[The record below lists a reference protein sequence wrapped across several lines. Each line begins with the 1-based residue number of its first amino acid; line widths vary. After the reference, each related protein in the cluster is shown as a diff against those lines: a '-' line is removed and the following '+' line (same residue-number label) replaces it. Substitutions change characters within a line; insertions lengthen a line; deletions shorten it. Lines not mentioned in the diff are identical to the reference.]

1 MLPNGLNGMYR
12 ASLATSHQPYL
23 LVEVLDG
30 QQQTIAELPLLGD
43 PEGGVGYLAGS
54 VSATLTSRIA
64 RTCTLTVPD
73 FMYPFAPDGLLAPYG
88 NMLRAWRGVS
98 YADGTNFRWQ
108 VFVGRIQETKLNSNG
123 TCTVQAADFAADV
136 LENRF
141 VRPENA
147 TASNAVTTEIQ
158 RLIVDGFSQ
167 AVFGTVEQFTAPAR
181 TRTWQLDRGQ
191 ALDELATSVGAFW
204 YPRADGAFNL
214 VRYPWTVAVP
224 PVVTYSDSGP
234 LGVVVTAEATRSRAG
249 VFNSLSV
256 TGERLNGD
264 PAVYALAQ
272 DTNADS
278 ITYINGDFG
287 RRHQLLR
294 LQTPG
299 SQGAAQGAA
308 NANLRRLVALVD
320 AWTWSMPVDS
330 ALELGDTVQ
339 LDVYGRAPVTQV
351 VAAMRIPL
359 DLSGLMTVEGRS
371 VISAPLEGV
380 E

>member
-1 MLPNGLNGMYR
+1 MLANGLNGMYR

-30 QQQTIAELPLLGD
+30 QQQTIAELPLLGE
-43 PEGGVGYLAGS
+43 PEGGLGYLSGS
-54 VSATLTSRIA
+54 VSATLTGRIS

-88 NMLRAWRGVS
+88 NMLRAWRGIS
-98 YADGTNFRWQ
+98 YADGTSFRWV

-147 TASNAVTTEIQ
+147 TASNSVTTEVQ
-158 RLIVDGFSQ
+158 RLILDGFSQ
-167 AVFGTVEQFTAPAR
+167 AVFGDVQSFTVLTR

-214 VRYPWTVAVP
+214 IRYPWTVASP
-224 PVVTYSDSGP
+224 SVVTYSDSGP

-264 PAVYALAQ
+264 AAVYALAQ
-272 DTNADS
+272 DTNPDS
-278 ITYINGDFG
+278 TTYINGNFG

-299 SQGAAQGAA
+299 STGTAQGAA
-308 NANLRRLVALVD
+308 NTNLQRLVALVD
-320 AWTWSMPVDS
+320 AWTWSMPVDA
-330 ALELGDTVQ
+330 ALELGDPVQ

-359 DLSGLMTVEGRS
+359 DLSGLMAVEGRS